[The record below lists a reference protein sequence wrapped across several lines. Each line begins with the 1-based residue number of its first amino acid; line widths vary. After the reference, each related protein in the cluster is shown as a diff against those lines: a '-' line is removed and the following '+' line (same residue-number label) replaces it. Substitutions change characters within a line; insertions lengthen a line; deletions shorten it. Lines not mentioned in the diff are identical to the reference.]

1 MNLYDGRKPEPP
13 YITDAEQA
21 VLDERERC
29 AVIAES
35 LEWRLPVE
43 DWISLSKKTDFCKDC
58 TRYSRSHT
66 ESLTND
72 H

>member
-43 DWISLSKKTDFCKDC
+43 DWISLSKKQISVKIARDIAEAI
-58 TRYSRSHT
+58 R
-66 ESLTND
+66 NP
-72 H
+72 